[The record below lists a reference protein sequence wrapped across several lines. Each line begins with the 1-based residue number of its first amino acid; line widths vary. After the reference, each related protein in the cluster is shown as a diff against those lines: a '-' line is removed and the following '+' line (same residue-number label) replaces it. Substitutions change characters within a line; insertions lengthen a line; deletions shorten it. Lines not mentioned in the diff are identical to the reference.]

1 MEKNEIKKEENIE
14 EMDSDFLKE
23 LNQLS
28 KQLKTDDEIINDYK
42 SKNFIKNEDKEV
54 KNDNIPINKNDSES
68 NINNNLDNEINNL
81 NKLLNNNNINENPFQ
96 EAYNS
101 MNSKG
106 NFNFDENELIMEPLN
121 SLYSQIYQFNSILNK
136 TINTENINIQKDSN
150 GNIINENEI
159 LEKENNVIGEIL
171 DFLIQSNLIKD
182 TILNMR
188 KSIENSLEKN
198 KNNLKKEEKEKYQE
212 ALQSADK
219 IINETNKVN
228 PDKNKIMDCLQ
239 QLQQISNDIDSI
251 LFVK

>member
-42 SKNFIKNEDKEV
+42 TKNSIKNEDKEG
-54 KNDNIPINKNDSES
+54 KNENISINKNDSES

-96 EAYNS
+96 EAYNA

-136 TINTENINIQKDSN
+136 TINTDNINIQKDSN

-159 LEKENNVIGEIL
+159 LEKENNVLGEIL

-228 PDKNKIMDCLQ
+228 PDKNKIMDSLQ